1 MKLVQLPISAQIMAL
16 INKYKLDANQEYIF
30 PIMDDKKS
38 TQSYYSFCNY
48 FIQKVNCWLKDLARI
63 LNWDLELRS
72 YIFRHTAI
80 TLAVDSRLNT
90 SYIPM
95 LTGSNPKSIQD
106 NYYNGMN
113 EKNTQKLH

>member
-1 MKLVQLPISAQIMAL
+1 MKLVHLPISAQIMAL

-106 NYYNGMN
+106 NITMV
-113 EKNTQKLH
+113 

>member
-16 INKYKLDANQEYIF
+16 INKYKLDANQEYIL

-80 TLAVDSRLNT
+80 TLAIDSRLNT